1 MCVPIE
7 RYSITQTPSSCLSS
21 DWNYLIENF
30 LHRVKVD
37 FGKAEFSR
45 RFSTAFTA
53 ACTNSITIKSQ
64 ISKRSQN

>member
-7 RYSITQTPSSCLSS
+7 RCSITQTPSSCLSS

-30 LHRVKVD
+30 LHYIKVYFVK
-37 FGKAEFSR
+37 GEFSR
-45 RFSTAFTA
+45 RFSTVFTA

-64 ISKRSQN
+64 ISKRSHN